1 MNAVELPLWAALPVA
16 LLLMAGSVFALI
28 GSSGLLRLP
37 DFHSRMHAPTL
48 GNSLGLGCVL
58 AASLLAA
65 GAHGERLVLQEILIV
80 VLMVT
85 TSPVS
90 TILLMQA
97 SLYRRRDHQDEN
109 AQESGKND
117 APRSKHSPN

>member
-1 MNAVELPLWAALPVA
+1 MTAAELPLWAALPVA
-16 LLLMAGSVFALI
+16 LLLVTGSVFALI
-28 GSSGLLRLP
+28 GATGLLRLP

-65 GAHGERLVLQEILIV
+65 GAHGERLALQEILIAI
-80 VLMVT
+80 LMVT
-85 TSPVS
+85 TSPIS

-97 SLYRRRDHQDEN
+97 SLYRNRDLPE
-109 AQESGKND
+109 EK
-117 APRSKHSPN
+117 APK

>member
-1 MNAVELPLWAALPVA
+1 MSATELPLWAALPVA
-16 LLLMAGSVFALI
+16 LLLIAGSLLTLI

-37 DFHSRMHAPTL
+37 NFHSRMHAPTL
-48 GNSLGLGCVL
+48 GNTLGLGCVL
-58 AASLLAA
+58 VASLLAA
-65 GAHGERLVLQEILIV
+65 GAHGQRLVLQEILIS

-97 SLYRRRDHQDEN
+97 SLYRKHDLVDKDAQRDGSAQDS
-109 AQESGKND
+109 A
-117 APRSKHSPN
+117 

>member
-1 MNAVELPLWAALPVA
+1 MSGAELPLWAALPIA
-16 LLLMAGSVFALI
+16 LLLVTGSALALT

-65 GAHGERLVLQEILIV
+65 AAHGERLALQEILIAL
-80 VLMVT
+80 LMIT
-85 TSPVS
+85 TSPIS

-97 SLYRRRDHQDEN
+97 SLYRNRDLPDEN
-109 AQESGKND
+109 APQKGNKSSQPPE
-117 APRSKHSPN
+117 

>member
-1 MNAVELPLWAALPVA
+1 MTAAELPLWAALPVA
-16 LLLMAGSVFALI
+16 LLLVIGSVFALI
-28 GSSGLLRLP
+28 GSTGLLRLP

-65 GAHGERLVLQEILIV
+65 GAHGERLALQEILIV
-80 VLMVT
+80 ILMVT
-85 TSPVS
+85 TSPIS

-97 SLYRRRDHQDEN
+97 SLYRNRPPAE
-109 AQESGKND
+109 EE
-117 APRSKHSPN
+117 APK